1 MKESTSNFSYFYR
14 YCNRL
19 KKYRRKY
26 FFERLDEL
34 RWNERYSVTKLFKWI
49 KEDAGFTLSWTLSI
63 LLQIRAY
70 GSSIR
75 REYGQSYW
83 SQIKR
88 LMYVRFVLR
97 KSHRHFRT
105 RLLFKSNSWK
115 QVNDFVLD
123 HFLAQKELIQLSSA
137 SEFDIINNKFK
148 FYQYCISKEIPTPAI
163 FAVIEK
169 GGITFQEFK
178 QLIPEASFFIKN
190 LADGKGKR
198 TRKFEFIEGN
208 FFDSRKEIHSFESL
222 KKSLTAMSVS
232 EGSIVIQPLLKNHSS
247 WIKYTSGSLATCRI
261 VTARTPENGN
271 IIPLFCCLRMPVG
284 DSDADNY
291 SLGGII
297 TPIDVKTGRM
307 GVGVTL
313 KPIDGKFEFTR
324 HPGTHHQ
331 FDGEI
336 LPQWQEL
343 LNFTLDVHS
352 HFQTI
357 FVGWDVSY
365 TSDGCSLIEGN
376 VGWASG
382 SYEIPFQ
389 DSLKNTAYPEL
400 FEKWMEKY
408 ESRA

>member
-1 MKESTSNFSYFYR
+1 
-14 YCNRL
+14 
-19 KKYRRKY
+19 
-26 FFERLDEL
+26 
-34 RWNERYSVTKLFKWI
+34 
-49 KEDAGFTLSWTLSI
+49 
-63 LLQIRAY
+63 
-70 GSSIR
+70 
-75 REYGQSYW
+75 
-83 SQIKR
+83 
-88 LMYVRFVLR
+88 
-97 KSHRHFRT
+97 
-105 RLLFKSNSWK
+105 
-115 QVNDFVLD
+115 
-123 HFLAQKELIQLSSA
+123 
-137 SEFDIINNKFK
+137 
-148 FYQYCISKEIPTPAI
+148 
-163 FAVIEK
+163 
-169 GGITFQEFK
+169 
-178 QLIPEASFFIKN
+178 
-190 LADGKGKR
+190 
-198 TRKFEFIEGN
+198 
-208 FFDSRKEIHSFESL
+208 
-222 KKSLTAMSVS
+222 
-232 EGSIVIQPLLKNHSS
+232 
-247 WIKYTSGSLATCRI
+247 
-261 VTARTPENGN
+261 
-271 IIPLFCCLRMPVG
+271 MPVG